1 MTLSCI
7 RKRNRRSMN
16 SSNSCCN
23 RNPSARF
30 DGRFTSF
37 FLASTVILCYSLSLT
52 MTMTMTRVDAF
63 IPIPTIPRTTTAITK
78 DLMQSR
84 HWDATVTAVSTSLS
98 LSSSLNDDDHE
109 YFFTAPDL
117 TAEETIDHTKTKTK
131 KTTHTTDTKIDLATI
146 ASREQNELESMIV
159 NDKEHTQ
166 QQEPQREEEEGGQTV
181 TTAMATTS
189 TRNVDAVPITT
200 VTKAAATT
208 TTPAP
213 SSVSNSIPNSMSIS
227 MDVDGNGTGGL
238 MKRSHTGGGT
248 GTDAT
253 LMVTSMKTLAF
264 PIDSGKDGM
273 EANDTK
279 RRTRTRTTET
289 TTQTTNT
296 ASDGTGTGTGMR
308 LVRYT
313 SNNSNSNSNGPSS
326 KSISLVAS
334 AATMPKT
341 TTTKKLVL
349 APAGTTTRRGTTGTG
364 THHGTTGGG
373 GSGSA
378 IVTKAKGK
386 NTVTNGI
393 VTNSNS
399 RLVRYNGPDLDD
411 TTDYDGMETVSTRNQ
426 RQQEIQLSDSK
437 LVMYNPTTPTTPD
450 NKYNKS
456 NNNIDPTNNNNDN
469 NNKKKKYEKQQ
480 KQKQKHHR
488 PTLTQDI
495 KYSIQYIEKTD
506 FTMARKTGL
515 AVNKPI
521 SLWIERDTF
530 L

>member
-1 MTLSCI
+1 MTLSCMC
-7 RKRNRRSMN
+7 KRNRRRMN

-23 RNPSARF
+23 RNPSTRI

-98 LSSSLNDDDHE
+98 LSLSSSLNDDDHE

-117 TAEETIDHTKTKTK
+117 TAEETIDHTKTKAKT
-131 KTTHTTDTKIDLATI
+131 TTHTTDTKIDLATI

-159 NDKEHTQ
+159 NDKEHIQ

-181 TTAMATTS
+181 TTVMATTTTS
-189 TRNVDAVPITT
+189 MTNSDTAPITT
-200 VTKAAATT
+200 ATKVAATT
-208 TTPAP
+208 TTTAP

-279 RRTRTRTTET
+279 RRTRTTET

-313 SNNSNSNSNGPSS
+313 SNNSNSNSNVPSS
-326 KSISLVAS
+326 KSKSLVAS
-334 AATMPKT
+334 AATMSKTT

-373 GSGSA
+373 GGGSA
-378 IVTKAKGK
+378 IITKAKDK

-437 LVMYNPTTPTTPD
+437 LVMYNPTTPPPD
-450 NKYNKS
+450 NNYDKS
-456 NNNIDPTNNNNDN
+456 NNNIDPTNNNN
-469 NNKKKKYEKQQ
+469 KKKKNDEKQQ